1 MKTRNIIILSLSALL
16 AVSCHDNGNWDETSL
31 QTGMEAYGNQNLI
44 ASNPKTIAEVK
55 TMFSKATGSGEPEL
69 VTEHIQI
76 QGIVIGNDEGGNIY
90 NQLYIRDASGAICV
104 SIKQGGLY
112 GAYPIGQCIMIELN
126 GLYLGNYGGQPQIGT
141 RNVSQK
147 TGAVQLNGMSR
158 YEWQTHHKIIGPI
171 AGINA
176 NPIEITGPSDLTLAK
191 DCNQL
196 VTLKGAELT
205 EANGKKAFANK
216 EDAPTNQFAV
226 NRSIKGTTKMV
237 VRTSTSCKFAM
248 EIMPMGKVDIT
259 GVASYYNGTWQLMM
273 RTKNDFKSSNN

>member
-16 AVSCHDNGNWDETSL
+16 AVSCHDNGKWDEPSL
-31 QTGMEAYGNQNLI
+31 QTGLEAYGNQNLI

-55 TMFSKATGSGEPEL
+55 AQYSKATASGDPEQ
-69 VTEHIQI
+69 VTEPMQI
-76 QGIVIGNDEGGNIY
+76 QGVVIGNDEGGNIF

-112 GAYPIGQCIMIELN
+112 GAYPIGQSIMIELN
-126 GLYLGNYGGQPQIGT
+126 GLYVGNYGGQPQIGT
-141 RNVSQK
+141 LGASQK
-147 TGAVQLNGMSR
+147 SGSTGLYGMSR
-158 YEWQTHHKIIGPI
+158 YEWLTHHKIIDPI
-171 AGINA
+171 VGLNA

-205 EANGKKAFANK
+205 EANGTKAFANK

-248 EIMPMGKVDIT
+248 KVMPTGKVDIT

-273 RTKNDFKSSNN
+273 RTGDDVKSAQ